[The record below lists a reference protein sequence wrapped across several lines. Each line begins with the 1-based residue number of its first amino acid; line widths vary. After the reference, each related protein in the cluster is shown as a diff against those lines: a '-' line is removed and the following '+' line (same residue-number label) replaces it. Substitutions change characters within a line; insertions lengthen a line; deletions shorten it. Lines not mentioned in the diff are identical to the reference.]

1 METQGWQLLQS
12 SSNYYTSQ
20 LPITAAKILYHHLS
34 FNFETMATSL
44 DVARSL
50 ENVFVLIRKLLS
62 TVWIIEGDVFRF
74 LVSLAFVDLK

>member
-1 METQGWQLLQS
+1 
-12 SSNYYTSQ
+12 
-20 LPITAAKILYHHLS
+20 
-34 FNFETMATSL
+34 MATSL